1 MITLDS
7 RNTVPAQQ
15 FSDDEMNLMCIF
27 PNATKSV
34 LKQAILFALPWLE
47 KTGLSMLAMN
57 TLYKLSQITEEQ
69 FNSLQFIPVYD
80 TSIPWMSRVEACH
93 GET

>member
-27 PNATKSV
+27 PRATKPV

-47 KTGLSMLAMN
+47 KTGLSVLARN
-57 TLYKLSQITEEQ
+57 TLYKLSLITEEQ
-69 FNSLQFIPVYD
+69 FYNIQFIPVYD
-80 TSIPWMSRVEACH
+80 ATIPRMSSVEACD
-93 GET
+93 G